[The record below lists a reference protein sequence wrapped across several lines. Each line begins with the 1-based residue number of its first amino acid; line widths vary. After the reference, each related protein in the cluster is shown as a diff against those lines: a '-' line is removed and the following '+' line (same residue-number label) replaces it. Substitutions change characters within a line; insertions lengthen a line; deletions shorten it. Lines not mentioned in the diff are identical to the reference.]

1 MRVGSLC
8 SGILGLDLAVKRHYG
23 AELAWCAEINPA
35 ASRVI
40 AARTTVTNFGD
51 FRDVTPPAVDILCA
65 GFPCQPVSA
74 AGKRAGIN
82 DERWLFDDICD
93 LLSRLD
99 PPPRLLVFENVRGL
113 LSANGG
119 AAMARVVEG
128 LARCGYVGSWRT
140 VRASDV
146 GAPHRRERVFI
157 VAYADGIRL
166 DGRAQRNEQSSTRLK
181 PSHGNDA
188 HRLGTAAADT
198 ERVAA
203 ERRRAG
209 RDVARPDR
217 AGEGEGDQRQRCRD
231 AARDSGAVAT
241 HADDVG
247 RERSREPRD
256 WGTGSTHHNFG
267 PYAPAVERWE
277 HILGRP
283 APAPVDDRGRLS
295 APFVEW
301 MMGYPEGWATDIL
314 DRRTDALRCLGN
326 AVVPQQAAHA
336 LALLGGAS

>member
-1 MRVGSLC
+1 MIGSLC
-8 SGILGLDLAVKRHYG
+8 SGILGLDLAVEAHYG
-23 AELAWCAEINPA
+23 QELAWCAEINPA
-35 ASRVI
+35 ASKVI
-40 AARTTVTNFGD
+40 AARAGVVNYGD

-93 LLSRLD
+93 LLGRMD

-119 AAMARVVEG
+119 VAMARVVEG

-146 GAPHRRERVFI
+146 GACHRRERVFI
-157 VAYADGIRL
+157 VARHADGKRL
-166 DGRAQRNEQSSTRLK
+166 EGRRALQLPGEGAARPAGVGS
-181 PSHGNDA
+181 PA
-188 HRLGTAAADT
+188 PAADT
-198 ERVAA
+198 DGEPRPG
-203 ERRRAG
+203 ERRQRAG
-209 RDVARPDR
+209 QTV
-217 AGEGEGDQRQRCRD
+217 
-231 AARDSGAVAT
+231 
-241 HADDVG
+241 
-247 RERSREPRD
+247 REPR
-256 WGTGSTHHNFG
+256 
-267 PYAPAVERWE
+267 AVERPRRRDRVDFGPFTEAVARWE
-277 HILGRP
+277 FLVGRP
-283 APAPVDDRGRLS
+283 APAPVDERGRLS

-326 AVVPQQAAHA
+326 AVVPQQAAYA
-336 LALLGGAS
+336 LRGL

>member
-1 MRVGSLC
+1 MTLTVGSLC
-8 SGILGLDLAVKRHYG
+8 SGILGLDLAVERHFG

-35 ASRVI
+35 ASQVI
-40 AARTTVTNFGD
+40 TARTTVTNFGD
-51 FRDVTPPAVDILCA
+51 FRDVTPPAVEILCA
-65 GFPCQPVSA
+65 GFPCQPVSV
-74 AGKRAGIN
+74 AGRRAGIN

-93 LLSRLD
+93 LLGRLD
-99 PPPRLLVFENVRGL
+99 PPPRRLVVENVRGL
-113 LSANGG
+113 LAANGG

-146 GAPHRRERVFI
+146 GACHRRERVFI
-157 VAYADGIRL
+157 VARHASGTV
-166 DGRAQRNEQSSTRLK
+166 GRGPQLEL
-181 PSHGNDA
+181 
-188 HRLGTAAADT
+188 LGSRVGAAELREPDRAAAADA
-198 ERVAA
+198 ERVNA
-203 ERRRAG
+203 ERRRAS
-209 RDVARPDR
+209 RDVAGAQDDARH
-217 AGEGEGDQRQRCRD
+217 EGRGRDTCRD
-231 AARDSGAVAT
+231 AARDRSAVAT

-267 PYAPAVERWE
+267 SYTPAVERWG

-283 APAPVDDRGRLS
+283 APAPVDERGRLS

-326 AVVPQQAAHA
+326 AVVPQQAARA
-336 LALLGGAS
+336 LALLSGAA